1 MSLIRMGETYRRT
14 ILLLAAMSQSV
25 LTQSP
30 INTSV
35 IKRISICNVK
45 DNHFS
50 LWTGELFTSEHIV
63 VHWSITNVELSKEG
77 SSAVILH
84 MNRKVAFQPIPL
96 GNLVPSR
103 VHQHIHT

>member
-14 ILLLAAMSQSV
+14 ILLAAMSQSV

-30 INTSV
+30 INASV

-63 VHWSITNVELSKEG
+63 VHWSITNVELSKEC
-77 SSAVILH
+77 
-84 MNRKVAFQPIPL
+84 RYF
-96 GNLVPSR
+96 
-103 VHQHIHT
+103 TYE